1 MAVAKSQLRSVT
13 SQNVGSHL
21 FAGWSTVAHSVVMSV
36 FFANYWTSSGVESGR
51 QSHGRR
57 FLAPLAITMMIV
69 FAGWLVYY
77 PPRSTPAARL
87 RVATFIAMVCS
98 LVFLFVGVIMVDMK
112 SGGFFGLVFMPLG
125 TVG

>member
-1 MAVAKSQLRSVT
+1 M
-13 SQNVGSHL
+13 
-21 FAGWSTVAHSVVMSV
+21 
-36 FFANYWTSSGVESGR
+36 EED
-51 QSHGRR
+51 

-77 PPRSTPAARL
+77 PPRSTAAARL

-98 LVFLFVGVIMVDMK
+98 LVFRSVGVIMLDMN

-125 TVG
+125 TVWIIPHPYDYYLFHITLPIARAVSLSIALLCPIAYVSWQSPIGKNVAPF